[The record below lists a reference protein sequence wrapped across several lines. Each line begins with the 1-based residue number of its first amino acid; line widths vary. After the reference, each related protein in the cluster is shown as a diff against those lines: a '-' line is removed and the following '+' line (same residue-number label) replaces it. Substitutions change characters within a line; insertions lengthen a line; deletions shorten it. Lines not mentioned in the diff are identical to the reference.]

1 LGLFA
6 KSTFWQ
12 KLKNETFAK
21 KTLFNLKTQIF
32 KHNFNN
38 VLNLIYKPVNCQA
51 VYMESDFLEGDVLT
65 TEGNAAE
72 TEFQV
77 TKQSRL
83 TTNSYNHSKN
93 KIKCLEEYL
102 AMVLNGKALKFL
114 HMGKLKIKQPLL

>member
-1 LGLFA
+1 
-6 KSTFWQ
+6 
-12 KLKNETFAK
+12 
-21 KTLFNLKTQIF
+21 
-32 KHNFNN
+32 
-38 VLNLIYKPVNCQA
+38 
-51 VYMESDFLEGDVLT
+51 MESDFLEGDVLT

-102 AMVLNGKALKFL
+102 AMVLNRKALKFL